1 MKVTAKDFER
11 LVNTSCEFCKDLKKQ
26 LARFEGVEDDTVR
39 IPASAKYL
47 HWVGDNYAALIL
59 ARQFLEDNGHSY
71 YPLWDMAEIGN
82 GELWGYVIFTDYPG
96 LCRVNN

>member
-1 MKVTAKDFER
+1 MKVTAKDFDR
-11 LVNTSCEFCKDLKKQ
+11 LVHTSFDFCDELKGQ

-71 YPLWDMAEIGN
+71 YPLWDMAPCGKN
-82 GELWGYVIFTDYPG
+82 KVWGYVIFTDYPG
-96 LCRVNN
+96 LPVEG